1 MATTDISLQEIEA
14 AVQRLPAHRRRE
26 VLLFIEFLEYL
37 TSNYPD
43 EGAADDADLWN
54 AVLAHQA
61 YRKAHQDET
70 PEIFDSPDAFL
81 RATADL

>member
-1 MATTDISLQEIEA
+1 MATTDVSLQEIEA
-14 AVQRLPAHRRRE
+14 AVKRLPANRRRE

-37 TSNYPD
+37 TSNYPE
-43 EGAADDADLWN
+43 EGVTDDADLWN

-70 PEIFDSPDAFL
+70 PASFDSPDAFL
-81 RATADL
+81 RAMADF